1 MRVMHSIHLFIEIAT
16 TSSGAMQPEIVLL
29 LTENRLS
36 FQISLIIPCYNY
48 LDKLEFY
55 IEVIEVAVQLI
66 SEINDAIEVS
76 YED

>member
-1 MRVMHSIHLFIEIAT
+1 M
-16 TSSGAMQPEIVLL
+16 IV
-29 LTENRLS
+29 EV
-36 FQISLIIPCYNY
+36 FIIPCYNY